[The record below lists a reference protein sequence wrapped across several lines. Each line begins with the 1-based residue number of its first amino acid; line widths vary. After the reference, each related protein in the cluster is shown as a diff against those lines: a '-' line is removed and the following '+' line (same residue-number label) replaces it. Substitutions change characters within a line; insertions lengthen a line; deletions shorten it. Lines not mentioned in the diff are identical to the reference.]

1 MGQLRP
7 GKAHSRSPFDFAQG
21 RLSAS
26 SEFPVNLSG
35 VVEPRAAF
43 LKESRI
49 CGRWL
54 VQRVGNPEFA
64 RDDKGEGGASRGS

>member
-35 VVEPRAAF
+35 VFEPRAAF

-49 CGRWL
+49 RGRWL
-54 VQRVGNPEFA
+54 VQL
-64 RDDKGEGGASRGS
+64 

>member
-26 SEFPVNLSG
+26 LG
-35 VVEPRAAF
+35 MT
-43 LKESRI
+43 
-49 CGRWL
+49 
-54 VQRVGNPEFA
+54 RVGMWFQE
-64 RDDKGEGGASRGS
+64 ELASG